1 MAKRGYDK
9 DSGQVFFD
17 VTVPGLEF
25 TPNSLGPAWTHE
37 SPFLLGGFRHDGP
50 NGRDAPSLQDM
61 AMRALLEDQR
71 RILAAHL
78 GSLPWPLAERLWK
91 YLCGR

>member
-9 DSGQVFFD
+9 DSGQVYFD

-37 SPFLLGGFRHDGP
+37 SPFLLGGFRRYEG
-50 NGRDAPSLQDM
+50 NEQDAPSLQDI
-61 AMRALLEDQR
+61 AMRALLKDQR
-71 RILAAHL
+71 RISTAHL
-78 GSLPWPLAERLWK
+78 KCLSWPLAERIWK
-91 YLCGR
+91 YLCER